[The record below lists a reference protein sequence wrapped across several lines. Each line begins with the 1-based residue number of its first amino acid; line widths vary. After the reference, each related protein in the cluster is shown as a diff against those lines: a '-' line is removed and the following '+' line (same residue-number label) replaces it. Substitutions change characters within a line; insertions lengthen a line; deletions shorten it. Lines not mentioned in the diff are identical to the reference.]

1 MFDTRDKPLMVE
13 RAFLIGAYFDRGDEE
28 EAQSLLDE
36 LAELVTTLGI
46 SIVAKKCVFI
56 RTKNKRY
63 LTGSGKAEE
72 LIEEARLLESDCIV
86 FDNEMS
92 PSQQRTWETEG
103 DITVIDREE
112 VILDIFRMRA
122 QTKEAR
128 LQVELARMQYSLPRL
143 ARMWSHLDRQGGGGG
158 GGGKGAAR
166 GEGEQQIEVD
176 RRLARRRIDRIK
188 TELEDVRRNR
198 ETQRKQRSDE
208 GVCQASI
215 VGYTNAG
222 KSSLLNAL
230 AGSEVLAEDKL
241 FATLDPTTRRVELP
255 DGQPLLM
262 TDTVGFVRN
271 LPHRLVEAF
280 KATLE
285 EAILADFLVHV
296 LDASSPEVFTFYETT
311 VSVLEELGANDKPT
325 ILVLN
330 KMDLVENDEERIQEL
345 KAKFPGKVVFLSLF
359 TGKGMEKLIE
369 ELCDMMVDRVARL
382 NLRIPQARQD
392 LVALLY
398 RDAKILSTDYEG
410 NDVLLTS
417 IVPHSLRHK
426 VKEFEDEAPS
436 REEGKTETKFQ
447 ADSSERCS

>member
-1 MFDTRDKPLMVE
+1 
-13 RAFLIGAYFDRGDEE
+13 
-28 EAQSLLDE
+28 
-36 LAELVTTLGI
+36 
-46 SIVAKKCVFI
+46 
-56 RTKNKRY
+56 
-63 LTGSGKAEE
+63 
-72 LIEEARLLESDCIV
+72 
-86 FDNEMS
+86 
-92 PSQQRTWETEG
+92 
-103 DITVIDREE
+103 
-112 VILDIFRMRA
+112 
-122 QTKEAR
+122 
-128 LQVELARMQYSLPRL
+128 
-143 ARMWSHLDRQGGGGG
+143 MWSHLDRQGGGGG

-176 RRLARRRIDRIK
+176 RRLARKRIDRIK

-392 LVALLY
+392 LVALLH

-426 VKEFEDEAPS
+426 VKEFEDGAPS

-447 ADSSERCS
+447 AGSSERCS